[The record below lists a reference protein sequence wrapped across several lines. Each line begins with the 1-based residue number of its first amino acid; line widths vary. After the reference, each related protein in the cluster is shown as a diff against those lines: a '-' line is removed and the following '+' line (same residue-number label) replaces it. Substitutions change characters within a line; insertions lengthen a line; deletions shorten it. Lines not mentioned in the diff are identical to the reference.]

1 MRDKRKSPLL
11 IFLLAISVVV
21 LAVSYFF
28 LPDGVAK
35 PDTGLIS
42 IPWLSC
48 AAALVCLA
56 VTAAS
61 MGLLNYNDFLY
72 TSDTKLLYLP
82 YLLAALSV
90 PGSMELSVWHIAAL
104 LILWAVFYAVRYLN
118 SEQLRMDYIFGAMLM
133 AGAASAIVPC
143 LMYAQIF
150 IFIHCLYRRGQEP
163 LRHLLASLAGTALPW
178 VCAAALAFFFPE
190 SFSIEGYAAFFKKCQ
205 EQGIFL
211 GVITNGPGDLQRKK
225 LHSLQLAQYIPEKNW
240 LISGEVDL
248 MKPQREIFEYYQK
261 AHQLDQAIYV
271 GDSFENDVV
280 GANQVNWPV
289 YWFNHRQRQK
299 PANHATFKYQEVS
312 HLAKLLMALQQEL
325 GI

>member
-1 MRDKRKSPLL
+1 MKVRAIIFDLDDTLYDPMQPFNQAYQKHLPQMAAEVSVNRFYLKSR
-11 IFLLAISVVV
+11 AISDALFEKQQLGQIDIKEVQKIRIIEAAKAFGYEVTED
-21 LAVSYFF
+21 LAMAFQ
-28 LPDGVAK
+28 
-35 PDTGLIS
+35 DTYAYYQGHL
-42 IPWLSC
+42 
-48 AAALVCLA
+48 
-56 VTAAS
+56 T
-61 MGLLNYNDFLY
+61 LL
-72 TSDTKLLYLP
+72 
-82 YLLAALSV
+82 
-90 PGSMELSVWHIAAL
+90 
-104 LILWAVFYAVRYLN
+104 
-118 SEQLRMDYIFGAMLM
+118 
-133 AGAASAIVPC
+133 
-143 LMYAQIF
+143 
-150 IFIHCLYRRGQEP
+150 
-163 LRHLLASLAGTALPW
+163 
-178 VCAAALAFFFPE
+178 
-190 SFSIEGYAAFFKKCQ
+190 EGYAAFFKKCQ

-312 HLAKLLMALQQEL
+312 HLAELLTALQQEL
-325 GI
+325 AI